1 MLAIFEKR
9 QIDTGMIWHYPFRIM
24 GRNGSRSSRVFVVS
38 ILGGSIAVMG
48 LGLFLAT
55 RLFAVEKQEA
65 LISSQPFFAN
75 EAFVIR
81 ELRREAEAEIRR
93 RDEAIA
99 EYLQRI
105 EDLEAREM
113 EVREEFAA
121 ERRRFEAALRR
132 ELAAGAEGAPTEE
145 EIRERLAAFDERQ
158 AIARGAALESLATRR
173 DEAARLLEEEDRLRS
188 ELVEELDELETEEPG
203 GVSQSPPAFELSL
216 VQALQGTIRRLE
228 DELRRYRQEERVPQP
243 SRGSQGGR
251 SPEGASEA
259 GFSAA
264 GLSAAGRRDGEA
276 ELAAEVLD
284 LLETVERS
292 GSTPLSPEEL
302 AENPELGQI
311 QEAVDRLLEPY
322 RVAETRSYRRI
333 ASVSLVTEGEL
344 SAEIIG
350 AGRPP
355 EGATVEIRRRIDN
368 NRELR
373 VARGRVVSVGGER
386 MVIDV
391 TTLMS
396 PERPPQVLDT
406 VYLEE

>member
-1 MLAIFEKR
+1 VLVI
-9 QIDTGMIWHYPFRIM
+9 
-24 GRNGSRSSRVFVVS
+24 S

-48 LGLFLAT
+48 LGFFLAS

-65 LISSQPFFAN
+65 LISSQPFFAT

-81 ELRREAEAEIRR
+81 ELRREAQAEIRR

-99 EYLQRI
+99 EYLRRI
-105 EDLEAREM
+105 ERLEAQEM
-113 EVREEFAA
+113 EVREEFAT
-121 ERRRFEAALRR
+121 ERRRFEAVLRR
-132 ELAAGAEGAPTEE
+132 ELEAGAEGAPSEK
-145 EIRERLAAFDERQ
+145 EIRERLAAFDAQQEV
-158 AIARGAALESLATRR
+158 ARGAALESLATRR
-173 DEAARLLEEEDRLRS
+173 EEAARLLEEEDRLRN
-188 ELVEELDELETEEPG
+188 ELVEELDELETVAPAEPG
-203 GVSQSPPAFELSL
+203 GASQSPPAFELSL
-216 VQALQGTIRRLE
+216 VEALQATIRRLE

-243 SRGSQGGR
+243 SPSV
-251 SPEGASEA
+251 PEAGLSEA
-259 GFSAA
+259 G
-264 GLSAAGRRDGEA
+264 RREGEA

-284 LLETVERS
+284 LLTAVERS

-302 AENPELGQI
+302 AENPELGRI

-322 RVAETRSYRRI
+322 RVVETRSYRRI
-333 ASVSLVTEGEL
+333 ASVSLVADGEL

-368 NRELR
+368 DRELR
-373 VARGRVVSVGGER
+373 VARGRVVAVGGER
-386 MVIDV
+386 MIIDI